1 MPAMELTPEAAH
13 YVIGFYGSLMTDVE
27 RRAQRH
33 LSATM
38 KATLGRS
45 DVAAQKDAQRSRI
58 HSKFLSE
65 DPNVLRLAADGYEAF
80 AQRTA
85 ARILQECGAEA
96 RFNRCPALWGI
107 STNADREAMP
117 SLPSR
122 LARGGNLSVNAD
134 CNS

>member
-1 MPAMELTPEAAH
+1 MKAGNLGALGARELQGRATVGEISPFHLSRVNACNGLVTSTIMPAMELMPEAAH

-65 DPNVLRLAADGYEAF
+65 DPNVFAAC
-80 AQRTA
+80 R
-85 ARILQECGAEA
+85 RWL
-96 RFNRCPALWGI
+96 
-107 STNADREAMP
+107 
-117 SLPSR
+117 
-122 LARGGNLSVNAD
+122 
-134 CNS
+134 

>member
-1 MPAMELTPEAAH
+1 MAAMELTPEAAH

-27 RRAQRH
+27 RRAQQH

-45 DVAAQKDAQRSRI
+45 DGTAQKDAQRSRI

-65 DPNVLRLAADGYEAF
+65 DPDVLRLAADGYEAF

-85 ARILQECGAEA
+85 ARILRECGAEV
-96 RFNRCPALWGI
+96 RFNRCPRCGKL
-107 STNADREAMP
+107 TRTP
-117 SLPSR
+117 T
-122 LARGGNLSVNAD
+122 ARQCRHCHHDWHAAEV
-134 CNS
+134 

>member
-1 MPAMELTPEAAH
+1 MELTPEAAQ

-27 RRAQRH
+27 RRAQQH
-33 LSATM
+33 LSSTT

-65 DPNVLRLAADGYEAF
+65 DPNVLRLTADGYEAF

-85 ARILQECGAEA
+85 ARILRECGAEV
-96 RFNRCPALWGI
+96 RFNRCPRCGG
-107 STNADREAMP
+107 
-117 SLPSR
+117 
-122 LARGGNLSVNAD
+122 LARTPTAKQCRHCRHDWHAAGV
-134 CNS
+134 

>member
-13 YVIGFYGSLMTDVE
+13 YVIGFYGLLMTDVE
-27 RRAQRH
+27 RRAEGH

-45 DVAAQKDAQRSRI
+45 DVAAQKDALRSRI

-65 DPNVLRLAADGYEAF
+65 DRNVLRLAADGYEAF

-85 ARILQECGAEA
+85 ARILQECGAEV
-96 RFNRCPALWGI
+96 RFNRCPRCG
-107 STNADREAMP
+107 E
-117 SLPSR
+117 
-122 LARGGNLSVNAD
+122 LARTPTAKQCRHCHHDWHAAGI
-134 CNS
+134 

>member
-85 ARILQECGAEA
+85 ARILQECGAEV
-96 RFNRCPALWGI
+96 RFNRCPRCG
-107 STNADREAMP
+107 E
-117 SLPSR
+117 
-122 LARGGNLSVNAD
+122 LARTPTAKQCRHCHHDWHTAGI
-134 CNS
+134 